1 MTHSRGCVCCG
12 GRWPRSA
19 HTHSH
24 TRTNARANT
33 HTHTP
38 CWEKQKEYVKGLV
51 MDDRRGTGTMSLFY
65 SKCRLV
71 LTGYIWQHFWHCHY
85 CHFTWELGQQR
96 GSTDSRLT
104 PDAVHLID
112 ISTDNDPFLHCRGGY
127 IGRRWEGA
135 NTGEMSHQGSQRGV
149 KPCLTSA
156 GSVAPLCPLCAPG
169 KMI

>member
-1 MTHSRGCVCCG
+1 MTHSRGCVCCRRRG
-12 GRWPRSA
+12 LNA
-19 HTHSH
+19 HTCAH
-24 TRTNARANT
+24 TYT
-33 HTHTP
+33 HHVERSKK
-38 CWEKQKEYVKGLV
+38 CVKGLV
-51 MDDRRGTGTMSLFY
+51 MDDGRGTGTMSCLLFRVSFY
-65 SKCRLV
+65 VNWLHLATF
-71 LTGYIWQHFWHCHY
+71 LTFCHY
-85 CHFTWELGQQR
+85 CHFTWEPGWQR

-112 ISTDNDPFLHCRGGY
+112 ISTDNDPFLHCSGGY